1 MKSKNL
7 RKLVASI
14 AMLALSVTVIGGGA
28 SVSAAPDFKNE
39 IQNGWPL
46 NQPTNVTTITD
57 TNVATIQSNATKTSE
72 TIFSVEKI
80 ETGISSNKVTID
92 GANSS
97 FSSDSGVA
105 RIGIRLS
112 GNLASAVSTELNNAI
127 VEYRK
132 NVNTVNSNRHNSGQ
146 AIEIKYQQALGREL
160 YDLFTN
166 VQDVSGNKNQ
176 NVRFLLTYELSDGRT
191 RTTTVALSDLKLE
204 TPATTGINS
213 VSDLHSLVDENGLV
227 YLTLRGLP
235 AGVTITNMEL
245 DSRSNIFAATNKAGT
260 AYSEQSSL
268 SYNAGR
274 VSIPTSTWI
283 LTGSLYPQVTAN
295 GQVFKQFDDA
305 NNNLVIEQDEHLF
318 VRVGGN
324 TITLVDLIRDPDNT
338 ITGITVTD
346 RRGDTFKAE
355 VGDFVSTNSFSGYKD
370 VKISGLTTRTNYEFS
385 YMDITYKSGDE
396 ERTQRVSFNN
406 SAVTDKVTGAD
417 YLKVTTGNEVAAQL
431 TTFNSLTS
439 QDPTV
444 LYQVNVGEDSLQ
456 YIVKVN
462 ETSNLSRIEVRGLRG
477 SETYKVEN
485 VKSEDGKKDTSN
497 WFVVTI
503 ENLEKGR
510 NYDFLSLETVYTE
523 NGRDRYGT
531 PISLGRRSTALDNVL
546 FPGSVSNGDNIF
558 TTTNNRGYKSELWV
572 DANVKAEQVPGGV
585 KFVARVKDA
594 DDILDKV
601 RVYIND
607 NGSYREVDSSNVKVE
622 KTYRV
627 VKGVDVNGSGT
638 ISGKAEIDYS
648 YGTSASTTQKI
659 TFNNEAN
666 IESAYEMVEVTV
678 TGIPSNSDREFR
690 LEFGTTQDG
699 NRVSSLLGTNEGA
712 FGAIPT
718 NGTKTQQAVTRYT
731 KGRAG
736 TTKVE
741 VSTSNVKVSNITTT
755 TANVEVSIKNPDKE
769 GIVVEVVGVTGV
781 TGKYNVDKN
790 VIELSGLKPG
800 TEYKDLRLTLKYGDK
815 TTTVN
820 VPTFKT
826 TTTSE
831 TTTGVAGYVSRVYT
845 TFFNREPDQGGLLYW
860 TERLVGGQE
869 TLRGFLGQLAYTP
882 ELIEKG
888 LTNQQ
893 FVERMYAIVDRK
905 GEAEG
910 INFWVGEIE
919 KAIKE
924 GKTQSEAR
932 GSVVARM
939 LETPEVQSIAT
950 KLGIK
955 Y

>member
-14 AMLALSVTVIGGGA
+14 AMLALSVAVVP
-28 SVSAAPDFKNE
+28 SVQADAAPAFNNQ

-57 TNVATIQSNATKTSE
+57 TNVTTIQSNATKTSE
-72 TIFSVEKI
+72 TIFSVEKV
-80 ETGISSNKVTID
+80 EAGIAPNKVQVNGTD
-92 GANSS
+92 
-97 FSSDSGVA
+97 FSGDSGVA

-112 GNLASAVSTELNNAI
+112 GYLASAVSTELNNAI
-127 VEYRK
+127 VEYRD

-146 AIEIKYQQALGREL
+146 AIKTTSQEALGKKL
-160 YDLFTN
+160 YSLFTN
-166 VQDVSGNKNQ
+166 VKEGSNDKNKD
-176 NVRFLLTYELSDGRT
+176 VRFLLTYELSDGRS

-204 TPATTGINS
+204 MPATSGINS

-235 AGVTITNMEL
+235 SGVTITNMEL
-245 DSRSNIFAATNKAGT
+245 DSRSNIFAATNTAGT

-283 LTGSLYPQVTAN
+283 LTGSLYPQVTVN
-295 GQVFKQFDDA
+295 GQVFPQFEEPA
-305 NNNLVIEQDEHLF
+305 NSKNSIIEQDEHLF

-396 ERTQRVSFNN
+396 ERTQRVNFNN
-406 SAVTDKVTGAD
+406 DAVTGKVTGSD

-431 TTFNSLTS
+431 TTFKSLIS
-439 QDPTV
+439 QDPTA

-462 ETSNLSRIEVRGLRG
+462 ETSNLDRIEVRGLRG

-523 NGRDRYGT
+523 NGRERYGT

-546 FPGSVSNGDNIF
+546 FPGSVTNGENIF
-558 TTTNNRGYKSELWV
+558 TTTNNSGYKSELWV
-572 DANVKAEQVPGGV
+572 DSNVKAEQVPGGV

-601 RVYIND
+601 KVYIND
-607 NGSYREVDSSNVKVE
+607 NGSYREVDSTNVKVE
-622 KTYRV
+622 KSYRV

-638 ISGKAEIDYS
+638 ISGTATIDYR
-648 YGTSASTTQKI
+648 YPDNGSTNNKI

-736 TTKVE
+736 STKVE

-769 GIVVEVVGVTGV
+769 GIVVEVVGATGV

-790 VIELSGLKPG
+790 VTELSGLKPG

-905 GEAEG
+905 GEADG

>member
-14 AMLALSVTVIGGGA
+14 AMLALSVTVISG
-28 SVSAAPDFKNE
+28 VQTSAAPAFSNQ

-46 NQPTNVTTITD
+46 NQPTNVTTITGN
-57 TNVATIQSNATKTSE
+57 NVATIQANATKTSE

-80 ETGISSNKVTID
+80 ETGIAPNKVQVNGQD
-92 GANSS
+92 FNG
-97 FSSDSGVA
+97 DSGVA
-105 RIGIRLS
+105 RIGIRLG
-112 GNLASAVSTELNNAI
+112 GNLASAVSAELNDAI
-127 VEYRK
+127 REYRN

-146 AIEIKYQQALGREL
+146 AIEIKYQQALGRKL

-166 VQDVSGNKNQ
+166 VKEGTSDKNKD
-176 NVRFLLTYELSDGRT
+176 VRFLLTYELSDGRS

-245 DSRSNIFAATNKAGT
+245 DSRSNIFAATNTAGT

-283 LTGSLYPQVTAN
+283 LTGSLYPQVTVN
-295 GQVFKQFDDA
+295 GQVFKQFEEPTNSKNDI
-305 NNNLVIEQDEHLF
+305 IEQDEHLF

-370 VKISGLTTRTNYEFS
+370 VKIFGLTTRTNYEFS

-622 KTYRV
+622 KSYRV

-638 ISGKAEIDYS
+638 ISGQATIDYS
-648 YGTSASTTQKI
+648 YGPSASTTQKI

-769 GIVVEVVGVTGV
+769 GIVVEVVGATGV

-869 TLRGFLGQLAYTP
+869 TLREFLGQLAYTP